1 MPIKTIKCSR
11 LNKAFRREYI
21 THVTTPDLEVFVNFD
36 DYTAYKTWSPLNIM
50 CDEYNTK
57 EDHCNL
63 NQEPCTFTEWK
74 SLSK

>member
-50 CDEYNTK
+50 CDEYN
-57 EDHCNL
+57 
-63 NQEPCTFTEWK
+63 
-74 SLSK
+74 